1 MCLWPAFLAHPVYY
15 DRPYTF
21 TIQPLFKISPFY
33 YLSVSAAKAIET
45 DLKTENPVTIVVNK
59 PADIPHVSQVIVSFV
74 WRKIYRLLI
83 LILLHV
89 VSKIVARVYEWQI
102 F

>member
-1 MCLWPAFLAHPVYY
+1 M
-15 DRPYTF
+15 
-21 TIQPLFKISPFY
+21 
-33 YLSVSAAKAIET
+33 
-45 DLKTENPVTIVVNK
+45 ENPVTIVVNK

-89 VSKIVARVYEWQI
+89 VSKIVARVYEWLKFFYVSI
-102 F
+102 LKKNKSSKKNVNTISDVK